1 MKHVGSPAAQAQ
13 LVGLATLLQLIKR
26 ARNAAT
32 AEEFGFIAVNET
44 HSLLPY
50 RQAVLWRSDNGAAG
64 AGVAAISGTPV
75 IDPSAPFVSWLN
87 RAMAALDRQGGDARP
102 VGSRDLANAL
112 GEEWAEWL
120 PAHALWLP
128 LKGPD
133 GPLGALLLAR
143 EDGWDESEGHL
154 LQELADGYAHAW
166 RRFGRGGRWLSFG
179 KLRSAPTLARLAA
192 LAAVSLLLLVPVR
205 LSALAPAEV
214 VALEPTVVRA
224 PLEGVVDELV
234 VKPNAVVQEGQLLLK
249 LDPRTLENKRAV
261 AAKALDV
268 AETEYRQTAQQA
280 LFDEKSRAQLA
291 VVKGRID
298 QRRTELTYIQSLLG
312 RINVH
317 VARAGIAVFSDPAGW
332 IGKPVSL
339 GERLLEIADPA
350 SVEVEIWLGVADAI
364 NVEAGAPIEFFLNI
378 TPDAPLRAVLRQAS
392 YEAVQSPAGALGYR
406 LKATLDAGTL
416 PPRIGLRGTAKIYG
430 ERVTLFY
437 YLVRRPFAAARQFLG
452 W

>member
-50 RQAVLWRSDNGAAG
+50 RQAVLWRSDDGPAG
-64 AGVAAISGTPV
+64 AGVVAISGTPV
-75 IDPSAPFVSWLN
+75 VDPGAPFVSWLN
-87 RAMAALDRQGGDARP
+87 RAMAALDRQDADVRA
-102 VGSRDLANAL
+102 VSSRDLAGAL
-112 GEEWAEWL
+112 GGEWAEWL

-128 LKGPD
+128 LKGP
-133 GPLGALLLAR
+133 GGAMGAMLLAR
-143 EDGWDESEGHL
+143 EEPWDEGEGHL

-166 RRFGRGGRWLSFG
+166 RRFGHGGKWFSLAA
-179 KLRSAPTLARLAA
+179 LRRTPVLARLAVA
-192 LAAVSLLLLVPVR
+192 AAVILLLFLPVR

-224 PLEGVVDELV
+224 PLEGVVDEFAI
-234 VKPNAVVQEGQLLLK
+234 KPNAVVQEGQLLLK

-291 VVKGRID
+291 AVKGRID

-317 VARAGIAVFSDPAGW
+317 ATRAGIAVFSDPAGW
-332 IGKPVSL
+332 IGRPVNL
-339 GERLLEIADPA
+339 GERLLEIANPA

-364 NVEAGAPIEFFLNI
+364 NIETGAPIEFFLNV
-378 TPDAPLRAVLRQAS
+378 TPDAPLHATLRQAS
-392 YEAVQSPAGALGYR
+392 YEAMQSPAGALGYR
-406 LKATLDAGTL
+406 LKATLDAGTP